1 MPTAFLL
8 MDSTYGTDD
17 RCHDDSSEL
26 GSIAWLFLYTYVITC
41 VCSTSAARSPPPCSA
56 AAAVLVITHVLF
68 IQLPHKYLLKTL
80 SSQPGSLAP
89 GHWPCQGRSRL
100 LLVMGNH
107 STGLHL
113 CGGPATECCKDF
125 FGLVNPDTLSPELR
139 LMETR
144 SNNHLERDTLPPA
157 TVALRRSIATPLSTW
172 NQMNPEFETMGN
184 RYC

>member
-68 IQLPHKYLLKTL
+68 IQLPHKYLSQTL

-100 LLVMGNH
+100 LLYCMNNNVDKTHTHTHTAERTVRPAN
-107 STGLHL
+107 
-113 CGGPATECCKDF
+113 GGGAGARPCFVQTA
-125 FGLVNPDTLSPELR
+125 G
-139 LMETR
+139 
-144 SNNHLERDTLPPA
+144 PPA
-157 TVALRRSIATPLSTW
+157 
-172 NQMNPEFETMGN
+172 F
-184 RYC
+184 

>member
-68 IQLPHKYLLKTL
+68 TQLPLINIFSKHFPLSLGALL
-80 SSQPGSLAP
+80 
-89 GHWPCQGRSRL
+89 QG
-100 LLVMGNH
+100 
-107 STGLHL
+107 TGLARAAHD
-113 CGGPATECCKDF
+113 CCCILYMIKKKNSFLEISDQRF
-125 FGLVNPDTLSPELR
+125 LDPVMSMCISRDGKHTLVCAE
-139 LMETR
+139 
-144 SNNHLERDTLPPA
+144 
-157 TVALRRSIATPLSTW
+157 
-172 NQMNPEFETMGN
+172 G
-184 RYC
+184 

>member
-68 IQLPHKYLLKTL
+68 TQLPLINIFSKHFPLSLGALL
-80 SSQPGSLAP
+80 
-89 GHWPCQGRSRL
+89 QG
-100 LLVMGNH
+100 
-107 STGLHL
+107 TGLARAAHDCCWLWATTLLDFICAAARQRSAVKIFSGSSTLTHCHL
-113 CGGPATECCKDF
+113 NCD
-125 FGLVNPDTLSPELR
+125 
-139 LMETR
+139 
-144 SNNHLERDTLPPA
+144 
-157 TVALRRSIATPLSTW
+157 
-172 NQMNPEFETMGN
+172 
-184 RYC
+184 